1 MDYKEQMV
9 MTASPAKLIEM
20 LLDKAISIIEE
31 AKALI
36 DEKNLKGAN
45 EKIIRAQDIV
55 MELNLSL
62 DIEKGG
68 DIAKNLRALYN
79 YMYRTLVEAN
89 IRKDVKMLD
98 DIKTL
103 LSDLLSTWQEA
114 MKKAG
119 STASQIDVNKPRIN
133 LTF

>member
-9 MTASPAKLIEM
+9 MTASPAKLIEL
-20 LLDKAISIIEE
+20 LLDKAITVIED
-31 AKALI
+31 AKVLI
-36 DEKNLKGAN
+36 NEKNFKGAN

-62 DIEKGG
+62 DVEKGG
-68 DIAKNLRALYN
+68 DLAKNLRALYN

-89 IRKDVKMLD
+89 IKKDVKKLD
-98 DIKTL
+98 EVKIL

-119 STASQIDVNKPRIN
+119 STASQIDVNKPRID

>member
-1 MDYKEQMV
+1 MDYREQMV
-9 MTASPAKLIEM
+9 MTASPAKLIEL
-20 LLDKAISIIEE
+20 LLDKAITVIED
-31 AKALI
+31 AKVLI
-36 DEKNLKGAN
+36 NEKNFKGAN

-62 DIEKGG
+62 DVEKGG
-68 DIAKNLRALYN
+68 DLAKNLRALYN

-89 IRKDVKMLD
+89 IKKDVKKLD
-98 DIKTL
+98 EVKIL

-119 STASQIDVNKPRIN
+119 STASQIDVNKPRID

>member
-1 MDYKEQMV
+1 MDYREQMV
-9 MTASPAKLIEM
+9 MTASPAKLIEL
-20 LLDKAISIIEE
+20 LLDKAISVIED

-36 DEKNLKGAN
+36 EEKNFKGAN

-62 DIEKGG
+62 DVEGGG

-89 IRKDVKMLD
+89 IKKDVKKLD
-98 DIKTL
+98 EVKTL

-119 STASQIDVNKPRIN
+119 STASQIDVNKPRID

>member
-1 MDYKEQMV
+1 MDYREQMV
-9 MTASPAKLIEM
+9 MTASPAKLIEL
-20 LLDKAISIIEE
+20 LLDKAISVIED

-36 DEKNLKGAN
+36 DEKNFKGAN

-62 DIEKGG
+62 DVEGGG

-89 IRKDVKMLD
+89 IKKDVKKLD
-98 DIKTL
+98 EVKTL

-119 STASQIDVNKPRIN
+119 STASQIDVNKPRID

>member
-1 MDYKEQMV
+1 MDYREQMV
-9 MTASPAKLIEM
+9 MTASPAKLIEL
-20 LLDKAISIIEE
+20 LLDKAISVIED
-31 AKALI
+31 AKVLI
-36 DEKNLKGAN
+36 DEKNFKGAN

-62 DIEKGG
+62 DVEGGG

-89 IRKDVKMLD
+89 IKKDVKKLD
-98 DIKTL
+98 EVKTL

-119 STASQIDVNKPRIN
+119 STASQIDVNKPRID